1 MNLLWQRYKF
11 STPFI
16 FLMAAASGFAAFGQ
30 KETDMEKKSFL
41 ALGDSYT
48 IGEGVSVDARWPV
61 QLADSLNREGFNFDQ
76 PQIIAKTGWTTDEL
90 EKAIAEA
97 GPEGPF
103 DLVSLLIGVNNQYR
117 GRALE
122 EYKVQFEGLLKQAL
136 RFAGNDPDK
145 VIVVSIPDYGVTP
158 FAANR
163 EPGKIAK
170 EIDAFNKAAKMI
182 AQAYKISFVDITPGS
197 RMASRH
203 PDLIADDQLHPSARM
218 YTQWVAQILPVVLD
232 KLDRR

>member
-1 MNLLWQRYKF
+1 MNLFWQRYKF
-11 STPFI
+11 SILVI
-16 FLMAAASGFAAFGQ
+16 FLMAVNGFSAFSQ
-30 KETDMEKKSFL
+30 KETDMGKKTFL

-122 EYKVQFEGLLKQAL
+122 EYEVQFEGLLKQAL
-136 RFAGNDPDK
+136 RFAGNDPGK

-158 FAANR
+158 FAASR
-163 EPGKIAK
+163 DPAKIAK
-170 EIDAFNKAAKMI
+170 EIDAFNKAARLI
-182 AQAYKISFVDITPGS
+182 TQAYKISFIDITPGS

-203 PDLIADDQLHPSARM
+203 TDLIADDQLHPSARM

-232 KLDRR
+232 KLGRQ